1 MAFPSLVTTPNIMA
15 PAGCLVLLMGGGGH
29 RGGSKLGSG
38 RSEHSGL
45 DQRPRTSRR

>member
-15 PAGCLVLLMGGGGH
+15 PAGCLVLLIGGH
-29 RGGSKLGSG
+29 RGGSEQGSG